1 MQNIRLGD
9 FGFIVKIL
17 KPIEVEIKLLN
28 KDSKKNDHAEVIF
41 SGVGFDCLSLKTIS
55 ANTNIDLRILRN
67 MTVINCIFID
77 SKVSIY
83 VCDFSC

>member
-28 KDSKKNDHAEVIF
+28 QDSKKNDHAEVIF

-55 ANTNIDLRILRN
+55 MNTNIDLHILRN
-67 MTVINCIFID
+67 MVVTNCVFTD
-77 SKVSIY
+77 SKVNIY
-83 VCDFSC
+83 VRNFSC